1 MDELEF
7 TTEQMVIIKSINNS
21 KELIKLFKRLI
32 YISSCSYID
41 LSHDIEPDFK
51 DMLDDILQ

>member
-32 YISSCSYID
+32 YISKLFLYR
-41 LSHDIEPDFK
+41 FK
-51 DMLDDILQ
+51 LLYRTRF